1 MSGAGTVEET
11 SKRTELIKLFK
22 SLDLLISVHYST
34 NYLSKKIYFESIRPQ
49 LIQVNSRKIEIRDI
63 LQLIKIWDESYTI
76 FFTSNKTTCKDDYI
90 IDIFL
95 NNQTENEELNNE
107 KRLNLFKDLIKR
119 EKAFIVKLDEF
130 IKSHDISNID
140 TTSYKFI
147 EYVEKI
153 PITLVNNQIKIKS
166 SKNLSKIMI
175 KKDKENF
182 KFKEKI
188 VSKITKPSPLKSLS
202 STSSSSSSSS
212 MTLLERIK
220 QRELN
225 NKANK
230 LDPIVRANLKRN
242 NYLMDKMVS
251 IYNILFEISPKL
263 NGTINHPIKKLS
275 TLIRDS
281 LKMPLNESD
290 IMDILR
296 MICNKDDNNN
306 NIPIKLIKIGE
317 VEIIKIGVLSRVQ
330 DLKELEKIK
339 SLKQRNL

>member
-1 MSGAGTVEET
+1 MSRAVTVKEP
-11 SKRTELIKLFK
+11 SKRTVLIKLFK

-63 LQLIKIWDESYTI
+63 LELIKIWDESYTI

-130 IKSHDISNID
+130 IKSHDINNID

-175 KKDKENF
+175 KKDKDNF

-202 STSSSSSSSS
+202 STSSSSSS

-263 NGTINHPIKKLS
+263 NGTINHPTIKLS

-317 VEIIKIGVLSRVQ
+317 VEIIKIGVLNRVQ

>member
-1 MSGAGTVEET
+1 MSRTGTVEEP

-63 LQLIKIWDESYTI
+63 LELIKIWDESYTI
-76 FFTSNKTTCKDDYI
+76 FFTSNKNTCKDDYI

-95 NNQTENEELNNE
+95 NNQIENEELNNE

-130 IKSHDISNID
+130 IKSHDINNID

-166 SKNLSKIMI
+166 SKNLSKLMI
-175 KKDKENF
+175 KKDKDNF

-188 VSKITKPSPLKSLS
+188 VSKITKPSPLKSLP
-202 STSSSSSSSS
+202 STASSS

-317 VEIIKIGVLSRVQ
+317 VEIIKIGVLNRVQ

>member
-1 MSGAGTVEET
+1 MIKVDAIEEP
-11 SKRTELIKLFK
+11 SKRTQLIKLFK

-34 NYLSKKIYFESIRPQ
+34 NYLSKKIYFETIRPQ

-63 LQLIKIWDESYTI
+63 LELIKIWDESYTI

-95 NNQTENEELNNE
+95 NNQIENEELNNE

-119 EKAFIVKLDEF
+119 EKTFTAKLDEF
-130 IKSHDISNID
+130 IKNDDIHSID

-166 SKNLSKIMI
+166 TKNLQKKII
-175 KKDKENF
+175 KKDKDNF
-182 KFKEKI
+182 KFKEKTI
-188 VSKITKPSPLKSLS
+188 SKIAKSSPTKSLS
-202 STSSSSSSSS
+202 STSSSS

-225 NKANK
+225 DKANK
-230 LDPIVRANLKRN
+230 LDPIVRANLKRDS
-242 NYLMDKMVS
+242 YLKDKMVS

-263 NGTINHPIKKLS
+263 NGSINHPIKKLS
-275 TLIRDS
+275 SLIRDS
-281 LKMPLNESD
+281 LKLPLNESD
-290 IMDILR
+290 IIDILR
-296 MICNKDDNNN
+296 MICNKDDDNNNN

-317 VEIIKIGVLSRVQ
+317 IEIIKIGVLNRVQ

-339 SLKQRNL
+339 SLKEKNL